1 MEKFYKKMRKDNK
14 QNKIWMIMWIIAVCS
29 FVLEL
34 NSNRGIELLIF
45 VTLLSLS
52 TYEYLT
58 KYFFLYREGKYQFE
72 RFKFLVFL
80 NSIKYSN
87 LSEILR
93 QHAFSLKEYMGILIR
108 NFVPVQVVTVIGA
121 IAYECLYYLGSGEI
135 ITIYAIVKIM
145 SIVIIPFLVVGLFY
159 LTKRKELTSDIS
171 KTNKFLFVFG
181 DKILQLIK
189 IGLTMVFC
197 AEVVLI
203 GYAVVI
209 SKLILSASED
219 NKWKFAI
226 VYTHE
231 FAVALIVLVGLLVFL
246 SISRYRTTT
255 LRVFLGFLTMAMLMA
270 MIVFMFKKNIIVDNG
285 GITVTMKYKSIHYGY
300 RDVDY
305 YKEYVSEDSS
315 TLQPAYVYML
325 YMKNGRKVKI
335 DFNEILSE
343 DNIEENGQIT
353 DEANEEKIRK
363 IFVKTLEDKKIPK
376 RQ

>member
-1 MEKFYKKMRKDNK
+1 MSLFLLFYR
-14 QNKIWMIMWIIAVCS
+14 IAQYS
-29 FVLEL
+29 PKRYILGL
-34 NSNRGIELLIF
+34 
-45 VTLLSLS
+45 
-52 TYEYLT
+52 
-58 KYFFLYREGKYQFE
+58 
-72 RFKFLVFL
+72 FKFLVFL
-80 NSIKYSN
+80 TSIKYSN

-93 QHAFSLKEYMGILIR
+93 QHAFSLKEYMGILIH

-121 IAYECLYYLGSGEI
+121 IVYECMYYYGSGET
-135 ITIYAIVKIM
+135 ITIYAIVKIL
-145 SIVIIPFLVVGLFY
+145 SIVVIPLIVVCLFY
-159 LTKRKELTSDIS
+159 AVKFRELTSDIS
-171 KTNKFLFVFG
+171 KGNRFIFVFG
-181 DKILQLIK
+181 DKILQIIK
-189 IGLTMVFC
+189 VGLTMVFC

-219 NKWKFAI
+219 NKWKFAM
-226 VYTHE
+226 VYTNE
-231 FAVALIVLVGLLVFL
+231 FAIVLIVLVGLLVFL

-315 TLQPAYVYML
+315 TLQPSYVYML

-335 DFNEILSE
+335 DFDEILSE